1 MPDSPSPKPTPGSD
15 QSAATRTVRT
25 YKNREIAEA
34 AVARLKSEGIEAT
47 ILELATPPGRPALVS
62 DAVRVVVDSE
72 HATRATRLLLNLSQ
86 ETRPEGAAGGASQ
99 ERRRPRP
106 MTRPKTGLPWLF
118 ILIAILGAGGAVFY
132 FIYGFGVKST
142 GKSTE
147 RPRERYVN
155 EDTNHDHK
163 IDLKRYLASNGQLLR
178 EEADTDFDGK
188 SDVIS
193 TYNFGLLKSRAMDL
207 DHNGIMDQTM
217 YYDYLGRPFYSQVL
231 MNGRGVATK
240 RTFYQE
246 SIEFEDW
253 EPTEEDPG
261 APQRQNEAG
270 KWVPDYTQPGGG
282 PSWPFRVLI
291 DEDADGNFDLDQTLN
306 LKGEVIR
313 EVKLEKGAVENKPP
327 AFPSAGK

>member
-1 MPDSPSPKPTPGSD
+1 MSDSPSSQPASGPNQP
-15 QSAATRTVRT
+15 AATRTVRT
-25 YKNREIAEA
+25 YKNRESAEA

-72 HATRATRLLLNLSQ
+72 HATQATRILLNQ
-86 ETRPEGAAGGASQ
+86 ESRSDGGGGSGSQ
-99 ERRRPRP
+99 ERRRSRP
-106 MTRPKTGLPWLF
+106 MSRPKTGMPWLF

-132 FIYGFGVKST
+132 FIYGLGVKST

-178 EEADTDFDGK
+178 EEADSDFDGK

-207 DHNGIMDQTM
+207 DHNGIMDQTT

-246 SIEFEDW
+246 SMEFEDW

-261 APQRQNEAG
+261 APQRQTESG
-270 KWVPDYTQPGGG
+270 KWVPDYSQPGGG

-306 LKGEVIR
+306 IKGEVIR
-313 EVKLEKGAVENKPP
+313 EVKLEKGAIENKPP
-327 AFPSAGK
+327 AFPSPGK